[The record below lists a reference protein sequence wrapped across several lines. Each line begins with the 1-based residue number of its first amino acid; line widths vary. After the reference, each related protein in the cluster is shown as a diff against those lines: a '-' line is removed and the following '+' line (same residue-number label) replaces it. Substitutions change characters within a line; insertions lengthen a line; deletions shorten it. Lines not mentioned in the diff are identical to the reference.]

1 MRHSLHRVIG
11 MAIGALLTVTA
22 LPGVSAVQAAAP
34 PPDAV
39 QVCPDAAPG
48 VATCLAMR
56 RTDIAAR
63 PATAVTPA
71 ALPGGFGPADLAS
84 AYALPSGLGAGMTV
98 AVVDAYDL
106 PTAEQDLAVYRS
118 TYGLSPCTTLNGCFR
133 KVDQRGGTAYP
144 PADAGW
150 GQEIALDLD
159 MVSAVCPACHILLVE
174 ADNAEMANLGAAV
187 NTAVALGAVAVSN
200 SYGTPEDYTVTSL
213 DAYYNHPGV
222 AITAAS
228 GDCGWNCTPVEG
240 GLTQH
245 PYYPATSPYVISVGG
260 TRLVRDSGTARGWS
274 ETAWTKTGSGCSQY
288 EQKPSWQHDPSCSN
302 RTSSDVAAVADP
314 NTGVAVYNSAL
325 GAGVWSVFGGTSA
338 SAPIIAALYGL
349 AGAPPTDYPARL
361 LYAFQA
367 RLNDVVGGNN
377 DSTWGTCPGGYICNA
392 VAGYDGPTGLGTP
405 SGIQGFSPTSA
416 TYHPLAP
423 ARILDSRTGT
433 GLSGAFSSHVART
446 FTVWGAGGVPAGA
459 TAVTGNLTVTA
470 QTSRGFLYAGPVPVD
485 NPTSSTLNFPAGDDR
500 ANAVTVALSSAG
512 TLSITY
518 AAPTYGPSAQVIFDV
533 TGFFSPDAS
542 GVTYQ
547 PLTPARILDTRASIG
562 IAGALGSHVAQ
573 SFAVRGVGG
582 VPAGATAV
590 TGNLTVTAQQ
600 SLGFLYIGPQQADNP
615 TSSTLNFPAGDDRA
629 NAVTVA
635 LSTDGRLW
643 VTYAAPTLGPSAQV
657 IFDVTGYFAPG
668 PGGSAYVPLNP
679 TRILDTRNG
688 TGGLGALSSH
698 TAAGF
703 GVWGAGGVPAGSV
716 AVSGNLTVTG
726 QTSLGFLY
734 VGPAPAN
741 NPTSSTL
748 NFPMGDDRANA
759 VTVALSPDG
768 HLYVTYAAPIY
779 GPITH
784 AIFDVTGYFAPVP
797 R

>member
-1 MRHSLHRVIG
+1 MRNSLNRVIG
-11 MAIGALLTVTA
+11 MAVGALLTVTA
-22 LPGVSAVQAAAP
+22 LPGVSAAQAAAP
-34 PPDAV
+34 TPDAV
-39 QVCPDAAPG
+39 QVCPDAKPG

-63 PATAVTPA
+63 PATAVTATAMPS
-71 ALPGGFGPADLAS
+71 GFGPGDLAS

-98 AVVDAYDL
+98 AVVDAFDL

-118 TYGLSPCTTLNGCFR
+118 TYGLPPCTTSNGCFR
-133 KVDQRGGTAYP
+133 KVDQRGGVAYP

-159 MVSAVCPACHILLVE
+159 MVSAVCPACNILLVE
-174 ADNAEMANLGAAV
+174 ADGAEMANLGAAV
-187 NTAVALGAVAVSN
+187 NTAVSLGAKAVSN

-228 GDCGWNCTPVEG
+228 GDCGWNCTPVDG

-361 LYAFQA
+361 LYAYQA
-367 RLNDVVGGNN
+367 GLNDVAGGNN

-405 SGIQGFSPTSA
+405 DGIQGFSPPPA
-416 TYHPLAP
+416 TYHPLTP

-446 FTVWGAGGVPAGA
+446 FSVWGAGGVPTEA
-459 TAVTGNLTVTA
+459 TAVTGNLTVTG

-500 ANAVTVALSSAG
+500 ANAVTVALS
-512 TLSITY
+512 
-518 AAPTYGPSAQVIFDV
+518 P
-533 TGFFSPDAS
+533 
-542 GVTYQ
+542 
-547 PLTPARILDTRASIG
+547 
-562 IAGALGSHVAQ
+562 
-573 SFAVRGVGG
+573 
-582 VPAGATAV
+582 
-590 TGNLTVTAQQ
+590 
-600 SLGFLYIGPQQADNP
+600 
-615 TSSTLNFPAGDDRA
+615 
-629 NAVTVA
+629 
-635 LSTDGRLW
+635 DGRLW

-703 GVWGAGGVPAGSV
+703 AVWGAGGVPADSV
-716 AVSGNLTVTG
+716 AVSGNLTVTA

-748 NFPMGDDRANA
+748 NFPRADDRANA

-768 HLYVTYAAPIY
+768 YLYVTYAAPTN
-779 GPITH
+779 GPTTQ